1 MKLQVSAKADYA
13 LRALVVL
20 AAQPPGCSITSTDIA
35 RDQGI
40 PKKFLENIL
49 VELRRKGLT
58 RSARGPSGGF
68 RLGAPP
74 EQITIAHVLQA
85 LDGPLPD
92 PRAPQPQA
100 SDDSS
105 TVATLERI
113 WLAAQSSVRDLFEG
127 ITLADIVRGEL
138 PVPATAKAD

>member
-1 MKLQVSAKADYA
+1 MQISAKADYA
-13 LRALVVL
+13 VRAAVEL
-20 AAQPPGCSITSTDIA
+20 AAADGDRPVKGETIA
-35 RDQGI
+35 TNQGI
-40 PKKFLENIL
+40 PQKFLENIL

-100 SDDSS
+100 SDDSP